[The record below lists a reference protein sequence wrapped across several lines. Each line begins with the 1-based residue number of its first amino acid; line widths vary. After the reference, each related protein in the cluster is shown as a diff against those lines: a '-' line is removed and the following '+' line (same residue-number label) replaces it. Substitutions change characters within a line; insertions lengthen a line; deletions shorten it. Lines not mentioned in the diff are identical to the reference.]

1 MWSEKRSK
9 MGIQDIVWYMWW
21 GHTVD
26 LTPCVSIQ
34 SFYNTKSVAWIKLS
48 LDSHIC
54 INIYILNYNVALYLK
69 DLNKIATPI
78 LLYDKENSKN
88 LWS

>member
-54 INIYILNYNVALYLK
+54 INIYILNYNVAL
-69 DLNKIATPI
+69 
-78 LLYDKENSKN
+78 LLMRVCKWWTLLLEGFK
-88 LWS
+88 